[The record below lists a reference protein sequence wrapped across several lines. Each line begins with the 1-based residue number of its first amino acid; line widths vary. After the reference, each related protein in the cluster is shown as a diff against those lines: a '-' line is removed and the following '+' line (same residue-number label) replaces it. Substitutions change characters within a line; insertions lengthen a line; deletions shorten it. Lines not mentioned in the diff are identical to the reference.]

1 MGCFFNQQVL
11 NLYFKIVWYSL
22 KCSFT
27 FEKYRSSQHLLFF
40 ILTAKAELLPLNS
53 RAELGGQ
60 EICVVAFQTPISCV
74 ILQMLTLTCF
84 HCLMYKMK
92 KRRTWSRKVSD
103 QYMDDALFSSDR
115 YQIKMLLFTSIHFQL
130 FIVCL
135 WNLANVNV
143 KNLNI
148 TLGTVFVHI

>member
-1 MGCFFNQQVL
+1 MWGKSILVGCFFNYQAL

-40 ILTAKAELLPLNS
+40 ILTAKAELPPLNS
-53 RAELGGQ
+53 RAELEGQ
-60 EICVVAFQTPISCV
+60 EICVVALQTPISCV

-92 KRRTWSRKVSD
+92 NMKQKGEWSIHGWCSVLQWQVSD
-103 QYMDDALFSSDR
+103 KNVIIYINPFSIIYS
-115 YQIKMLLFTSIHFQL
+115 LL
-130 FIVCL
+130 
-135 WNLANVNV
+135 V
-143 KNLNI
+143 K
-148 TLGTVFVHI
+148 FS